1 MSSYPFELSKKKKKF
16 KDKIQKGWH
25 KVFAWTPT
33 KTINGKWVWFNT
45 VEKKYYGKT
54 GRGVVKKDL
63 NLDELFA
70 VYQLDAMYRIPG
82 QKEEKTLYSSGS
94 RIFRDSKELLKMF
107 SSDET

>member
-1 MSSYPFELSKKKKKF
+1 MSSYPFELSKKKKRF
-16 KDKIQKGWH
+16 KEKIQKGWH
-25 KVFAWTPT
+25 KVFAWTPI

-70 VYQLDAMYRIPG
+70 VYQLDTMYRIPG
-82 QKEEKTLYSSGS
+82 QKGEKTLYSSGS
-94 RIFRDSKELLKMF
+94 RIY
-107 SSDET
+107 T